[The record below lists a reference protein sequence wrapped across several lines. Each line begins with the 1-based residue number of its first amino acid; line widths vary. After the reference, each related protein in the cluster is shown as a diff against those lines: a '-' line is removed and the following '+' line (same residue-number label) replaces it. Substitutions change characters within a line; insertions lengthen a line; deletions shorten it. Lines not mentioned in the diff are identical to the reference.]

1 MSCEI
6 ERMAAG
12 VGGLGR
18 ARAAGGGATWPFA
31 SDRGRAAVVRFRWAS
46 IDTEDTRAAG
56 GRLAYSGT

>member
-12 VGGLGR
+12 VGGLTL
-18 ARAAGGGATWPFA
+18 GGATCRGVAGRFVV
-31 SDRGRAAVVRFRWAS
+31 DRGRGAVVRFRWAS
-46 IDTEDTRAAG
+46 IGTEHTRAAT